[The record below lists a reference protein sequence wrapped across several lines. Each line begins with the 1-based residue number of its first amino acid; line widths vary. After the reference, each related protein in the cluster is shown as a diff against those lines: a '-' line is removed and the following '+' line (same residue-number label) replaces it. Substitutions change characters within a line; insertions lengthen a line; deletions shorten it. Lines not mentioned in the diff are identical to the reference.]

1 MQYLIFIF
9 VIVVTF
15 PNRCAT
21 LCGIICLIL
30 YDINYFIIIYIT
42 YSWEPKFN
50 LVFDVGKVDVVIF
63 DCCILWYDDKYYVYY
78 TRLYFFMCTSDSL
91 FERLLTFLKLIFFLS
106 NLFDP
111 GRSYCYWDS
120 IKPCK
125 SNEFIFMAYGSV
137 TRG

>member
-42 YSWEPKFN
+42 YSWEPKFD

-91 FERLLTFLKLIFFLS
+91 FERLLTFLKLIFFCQICLILAEATAIGIRLS
-106 NLFDP
+106 HASRTNL
-111 GRSYCYWDS
+111 DS
-120 IKPCK
+120 WRT
-125 SNEFIFMAYGSV
+125 AQ
-137 TRG
+137 